1 MTKRDYALIA
11 GAIATVNRGRVGD
24 MGFAPEQDR
33 ALLVAHYLE
42 SVFLTNDPNFDKAKF
57 WEMCTS

>member
-11 GAIATVNRGRVGD
+11 EAIATVNRGKVGD
-24 MGFAPEQDR
+24 LGFAPEQDR
-33 ALLVAHYLE
+33 ALLVAYHLE
-42 SVFLTNDPNFDKAKF
+42 QAFTKDNPKFDKAEF